1 MEQAARTQGQLGA
14 FLRRTRKAANLTQ
27 AQLSELIN
35 KRQATIS
42 NLESAE
48 AGSTLETLFSVLTAL
63 DLELVVRPRR
73 KSTTRSIEDAF

>member
-1 MEQAARTQGQLGA
+1 MEQATRTQAQLGA
-14 FLRRTRKAANLTQ
+14 FLRRTRKAADLTQ

-48 AGSTLETLFSVLTAL
+48 GGATLETLFAVLTAL
-63 DLELVVRPRR
+63 DLELLVRPRR
-73 KSTTRSIEDAF
+73 KSSTRSIEDAF

>member
-1 MEQAARTQGQLGA
+1 MEQATRTQAQLGA

-27 AQLSELIN
+27 AQLGDLIQ

-48 AGSTLETLFSVLTAL
+48 GGATLETLFSVLAAL

-73 KSTTRSIEDAF
+73 KSTTRAIEDAF

>member
-1 MEQAARTQGQLGA
+1 MEQSTRTQAQLGA

-48 AGSTLETLFSVLTAL
+48 SGATLETLFSVLTAL

-73 KSTTRSIEDAF
+73 KSTTQSIEDAF

>member
-1 MEQAARTQGQLGA
+1 MEQATRNQAQLGA
-14 FLRRTRKAANLTQ
+14 SLRRTRKAANLTQ
-27 AQLSELIN
+27 AQLGDLIQ

-48 AGSTLETLFSVLTAL
+48 GGATLETLFSVLTAL

-73 KSTTRSIEDAF
+73 KSTARAIEDAF